1 MSTSMQTEPPFVPLR
16 RRGWATK
23 RTPWW
28 VFAAL
33 AVLVIGGVLVS
44 LSRTPSQSQR
54 ASDLKGYFG
63 DVTAGVGSCV
73 ASVAQSVTA
82 YNAIRGGDTVH
93 LKTAEAI
100 EAYGEGNCSVAG
112 NEPLS
117 DFANYQ
123 VTESLAS
130 LNLDAA
136 DNDIITWAFDGIQ
149 YQTDMDTALHAAT
162 PAARVAAEAAAA
174 KDLKTL
180 NAEKATIDAIWNSAK
195 KTIGSTAALPNLNV

>member
-1 MSTSMQTEPPFVPLR
+1 MTSPTQTEPPFVPLKH
-16 RRGWATK
+16 RGWATK

-63 DVTAGVGSCV
+63 DVTAGVGSCA
-73 ASVAQSVTA
+73 ASVRQSVTA
-82 YNAIRGGDTVH
+82 YNAILGGDTAN

-100 EAYGEGNCSVAG
+100 EAYGEGNCSVTG

-117 DFANYQ
+117 DFVSYQ

-130 LNLDAA
+130 LNLDTA
-136 DNDIITWAFDGIQ
+136 DNDIITWAFDGVQ
-149 YQTDMDTALHAAT
+149 YQTDMDAVLKAGT
-162 PAARVAAEAAAA
+162 PAARAAAEPAVAA
-174 KDLKTL
+174 DLKEL
-180 NAEKATIDAIWNSAK
+180 NAEKADIDTIWNAAK
-195 KTIGSTAALPNLNV
+195 KSTGSTAALPNLSV

>member
-1 MSTSMQTEPPFVPLR
+1 MQTEPPFVPLR

-54 ASDLKGYFG
+54 ASDLNGYFS
-63 DVTAGVGSCV
+63 DVNGGIGSCV

-82 YNAIRGGDTVH
+82 YNAVLGGDAAH
-93 LKTAEAI
+93 LTTAEAI

-112 NEPLS
+112 NQPLS
-117 DFANYQ
+117 DFATYQ

-149 YQTDMDTALHAAT
+149 YQTDMDTALHATT
-162 PAARVAAEAAAA
+162 PAARAAAEVAVA
-174 KDLKTL
+174 KDLKTI
-180 NAEKATIDAIWNSAK
+180 NAEKATIDAIWNAAK
-195 KTIGSTAALPNLNV
+195 KTTGSTAALPDLNV

>member
-1 MSTSMQTEPPFVPLR
+1 MQTEPPFVPLR
-16 RRGWATK
+16 HRGWATR

-28 VFAAL
+28 VFAVL
-33 AVLVIGGVLVS
+33 AVLVIGGVIVS

-63 DVTAGVGSCV
+63 DVTGGVGSCV

-82 YNAIRGGDTVH
+82 YNAVLGGEVAN

-100 EAYGEGNCSVAG
+100 EVYGEGNCTVMS
-112 NEPLS
+112 NQPLS

-123 VTESLAS
+123 VAQSLDS
-130 LNLDAA
+130 LNLDTA
-136 DNDIITWAFDGIQ
+136 DNDIITWAFDGVQ

-162 PAARVAAEAAAA
+162 PAARAAAEVAVA
-174 KDLKTL
+174 KDLKTI
-180 NAEKATIDAIWNSAK
+180 NAEKATINAIWNAAK
-195 KTIGSTAALPNLNV
+195 RSTGSTAALPNLNI